1 MRIHCMIVDA
11 KITYIRQVILD
22 FLMLFYLVGISKRY
36 QKTLITTRNI
46 YFCFGKMLKCFV
58 TFLCLEILIIS
69 SEGQIPWVIDYKREA
84 KIIREY
90 LQEHRKAGS
99 GRVDLQ
105 VDHFLS
111 NDETYMYLFYK
122 VP

>member
-1 MRIHCMIVDA
+1 
-11 KITYIRQVILD
+11 
-22 FLMLFYLVGISKRY
+22 
-36 QKTLITTRNI
+36 
-46 YFCFGKMLKCFV
+46 MLKCFV
-58 TFLCLEILIIS
+58 TFLFLEILIIS

-99 GRVDLQ
+99 RRVDLQ

-111 NDETYMYLFYK
+111 NDKIYMYLFHFFIKYLSFGLHIENTIYHRK
-122 VP
+122 RQKR

>member
-1 MRIHCMIVDA
+1 
-11 KITYIRQVILD
+11 
-22 FLMLFYLVGISKRY
+22 
-36 QKTLITTRNI
+36 
-46 YFCFGKMLKCFV
+46 MLKCFV
-58 TFLCLEILIIS
+58 TFLFLEILIIS

-99 GRVDLQ
+99 RRVDLQ

-111 NDETYMYLFYK
+111 NDK
-122 VP
+122 I

>member
-1 MRIHCMIVDA
+1 
-11 KITYIRQVILD
+11 
-22 FLMLFYLVGISKRY
+22 
-36 QKTLITTRNI
+36 
-46 YFCFGKMLKCFV
+46 MLKCFV

-99 GRVDLQ
+99 RRVDLQ

-111 NDETYMYLFYK
+111 NDK
-122 VP
+122 I

>member
-1 MRIHCMIVDA
+1 
-11 KITYIRQVILD
+11 
-22 FLMLFYLVGISKRY
+22 
-36 QKTLITTRNI
+36 
-46 YFCFGKMLKCFV
+46 MLKCFV
-58 TFLCLEILIIS
+58 TFLFLEILIIN

-99 GRVDLQ
+99 RRVDLQ

-111 NDETYMYLFYK
+111 NDTI
-122 VP
+122 